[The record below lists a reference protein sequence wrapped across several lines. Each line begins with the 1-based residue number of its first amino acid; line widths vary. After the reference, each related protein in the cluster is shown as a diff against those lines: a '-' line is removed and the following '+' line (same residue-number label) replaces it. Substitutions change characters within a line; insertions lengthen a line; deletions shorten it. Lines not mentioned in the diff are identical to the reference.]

1 MSRNKE
7 HTHFVKLELSGW
19 KWGLLGLLIG
29 WLIFSQRETI
39 VKYRNFSSE
48 DITQCGPDEKEEEVQ
63 YTCSMHPE
71 VHASEPSNCPVCGM
85 KLVAMG
91 MHSIGEHQHTIS
103 TPSHAL
109 SHPIHTVAVQSLPMH
124 KHIQLDGF
132 VQADQNQN
140 LVITAEY
147 PGRISSLMHL
157 QAGSHIHAN
166 QKLGSIYSEELIA
179 AQKEFFDAT
188 CFRVTDPNMFIA
200 ARKKLRRWSFAEE
213 HLLALE
219 EGGDAIKTFPI
230 KSHYSG
236 RIQDILIQPGAYVQV
251 GTPIANIIQSEA
263 LWADLEV
270 FQEDLD
276 WLKVGDKVQLHSSMG
291 MGHTVEARISFID
304 NWIDKDKGTARVRVL
319 LPNQSRNWKVGQYVK
334 GSAEVMKRET
344 TVQIPQSA
352 VLWTGK
358 RAAVYVKEK
367 GSHTSYRLQ
376 EIHLGQKLGNTYQVI
391 SGLQEGQMIVS
402 EGVFQLDAAAQLNG
416 NIHSLTLPEEK
427 VHHTHKAHSDHKSH
441 QKKHSHDGKVM
452 EMQNSSHHLH
462 NTP

>member
-1 MSRNKE
+1 MSNKE
-7 HTHFVKLELSGW
+7 HTHFVKLEFSGW

-29 WLIFSQRETI
+29 WIVFSQRETLI
-39 VKYRNFSSE
+39 KYRNFSS
-48 DITQCGPDEKEEEVQ
+48 DIITQCGPEEEVQ
-63 YTCSMHPE
+63 YSCSMHPE
-71 VHASEPSNCPVCGM
+71 VHASEASDCPVCGM

-91 MHSIGEHQHTIS
+91 MHSLGTHHQAIS
-103 TPSHAL
+103 LPAHAL
-109 SHPIHTVAVQSLPMH
+109 SHPIHTAPVRALPMR
-124 KHIQLDGF
+124 KTIQLDGF

-147 PGRISSLMHL
+147 PGRISSLVHL

-276 WLKVGDKVQLHSSMG
+276 WLKVGDQVQLHASMG
-291 MGHTVEARISFID
+291 MNQGVEARISFID
-304 NWIDKDKGTARVRVL
+304 NWIDKDKVTARVRVL
-319 LPNQSRNWKVGQYVK
+319 LPNHSRNWKVGQYVK
-334 GSAEVMKRET
+334 GSAEVIKAET
-344 TVQIPQSA
+344 TIQIPQSA

-367 GSHTSYRLQ
+367 GTHHSYRLQ
-376 EIHLGQKLGNTYQVI
+376 EIHLGQKLGDTYQVV
-391 SGLQEGQMIVS
+391 SGLTEGQMIVS
-402 EGVFQLDAAAQLNG
+402 EGVFQLDAAAQLSG

-427 VHHTHKAHSDHKSH
+427 APHNHMSH
-441 QKKHSHDGKVM
+441 PEKHSPDGKIM